1 MNNTKIVLVGG
12 SLAAIKALKAA
23 LGQNAEV
30 VVATTADGPTVS
42 NKTPRWSLDGT
53 CDTEPDL
60 SCECDYQECQDDSW
74 AEEESR
80 LPHNKPYLANSK
92 RDIYRSSGKVGK
104 RR

>member
-30 VVATTADGPTVS
+30 VVTTSDEVAELADYETL
-42 NKTPRWSLDGT
+42 NSLYRHQLD
-53 CDTEPDL
+53 
-60 SCECDYQECQDDSW
+60 CQDEGCGDW
-74 AEEESR
+74 GEEQSQ
-80 LPHNKPYLANSK
+80 LPHNKPYLANNK
-92 RDIYRSSGKVGK
+92 RDIYRSRGKVGK